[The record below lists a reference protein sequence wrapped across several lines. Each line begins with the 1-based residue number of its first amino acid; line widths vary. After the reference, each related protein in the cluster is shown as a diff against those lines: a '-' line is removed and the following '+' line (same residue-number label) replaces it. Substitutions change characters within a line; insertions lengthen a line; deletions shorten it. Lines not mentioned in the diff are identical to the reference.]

1 MSPSRTLLV
10 ALSLMLAWF
19 TPPALAQSIPAVQ
32 DYKLGRVLASGG
44 RWEEALVA
52 LERAL
57 KEDGD
62 YPDALYLAG
71 LCHANLEQYDK
82 AVARLRRVTELRPE
96 FLAAWGH
103 LSRLHVV
110 QRQYDQ
116 AREVLGALGKVRGG
130 GPESHYGF
138 GVLAWAENRLDVAE
152 TEWREAIRLSPGMAK
167 AHHNLGILYR
177 EKEDR
182 ARALSAFQD
191 AVRLDPE
198 SPLYRL
204 SLGWLQV
211 DMGSRV
217 DGMANLDRAR
227 SQTERPDLANMALA
241 VQMLLHGHPEQTD
254 KAAARALEAN
264 PDLTL
269 ALILRARALE
279 ALQRLPEARA
289 LYEKALGQD
298 PTLGEARRALER
310 LPAPAAPPEPGA
322 PETPAAPPEPGAPE
336 TPAAPPEPGAPETP
350 AAPPE
355 PGAPETPA
363 APPEPG
369 VPETPAAPPEPGAPE
384 IAPEA

>member
-1 MSPSRTLLV
+1 MSPSRTLLII
-10 ALSLMLAWF
+10 LPLLLAWF
-19 TPPALAQSIPAVQ
+19 TPPGLAQSIQATQ

-57 KEDGD
+57 KEDANH
-62 YPDALYLAG
+62 PDALYLAG
-71 LCHANLEQYDK
+71 LCHANLEQYDQ

-110 QRQYDQ
+110 QKQYDQ
-116 AREVLGALGKVRGG
+116 ARDVLGSLGKVRGG
-130 GPESHYGF
+130 APESHYGF

-177 EKEDR
+177 EKGDR
-182 ARALSAFQD
+182 ARALSALQD

-204 SLGWLQV
+204 NLGWLQV
-211 DMGSRV
+211 DMGNRV

-227 SQTERPDLANMALA
+227 SQTERPDLANLALA
-241 VQMLLHGHPEQTD
+241 VQMLLHNHPEQAE

-269 ALILRARALE
+269 ALVLRARALE
-279 ALQRLPEARA
+279 ALKRLPEART
-289 LYEKALGQD
+289 LYEQALEQD
-298 PTLGEARRALER
+298 ATLGEARRALER
-310 LPAPAAPPEPGA
+310 LPAPAVPGEPGA
-322 PETPAAPPEPGAPE
+322 PEAPAAPSEPGAPE
-336 TPAAPPEPGAPETP
+336 APAVPGEPGAPEAP
-350 AAPPE
+350 AAPSE
-355 PGAPETPA
+355 PAVPGTAPES
-363 APPEPG
+363 
-369 VPETPAAPPEPGAPE
+369 
-384 IAPEA
+384 

>member
-1 MSPSRTLLV
+1 MKLSRILLMV
-10 ALSLMLAWF
+10 LGFVFICLAQPGL
-19 TPPALAQSIPAVQ
+19 TQSIPAAQ

-57 KEDGD
+57 KEDAD

-82 AVARLRRVTELRPE
+82 AVARLRRVTELRPD

-103 LSRLHVV
+103 LSRLYVV
-110 QRQYDQ
+110 QKQYDQ

-130 GPESHYGF
+130 APESHYGF

-177 EKEDR
+177 EKEDK
-182 ARALSAFQD
+182 ARALSALQD
-191 AVRLDPE
+191 AVRLDAE

-211 DMGSRV
+211 DMGNRV

-241 VQMLLHGHPEQTD
+241 VQMLLHNHPEQAE

-269 ALILRARALE
+269 ALVLRARALE
-279 ALQRLPEARA
+279 ALKRLPEART
-289 LYEKALGQD
+289 LYEQALDQD
-298 PTLGEARRALER
+298 ATLGEARRALER
-310 LPAPAAPPEPGA
+310 LPAPVPEAPAAPGEPGA
-322 PETPAAPPEPGAPE
+322 PEAPAVPEEPGAPE
-336 TPAAPPEPGAPETP
+336 APAEQAAPESAPE
-350 AAPPE
+350 
-355 PGAPETPA
+355 
-363 APPEPG
+363 
-369 VPETPAAPPEPGAPE
+369 V
-384 IAPEA
+384 